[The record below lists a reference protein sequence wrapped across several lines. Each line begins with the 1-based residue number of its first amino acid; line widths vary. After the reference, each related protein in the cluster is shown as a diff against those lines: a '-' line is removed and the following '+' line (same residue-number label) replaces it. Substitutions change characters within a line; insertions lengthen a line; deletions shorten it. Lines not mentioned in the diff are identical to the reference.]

1 MASKYFDTCPARWA
15 HPAEVAEEPENAPRP
30 ETQLAGEIAARFVE
44 WADLESRA
52 RASQWITTC
61 AALQEASPLAL
72 WLYLQYQSGNFA
84 LIAKSFRQIADETAS
99 KKQNAHALHVRA
111 LEVMATVLPEVAA
124 QMRAAFTQFH
134 TNSGDG
140 NGKRVAMHAREEI
153 EAAE

>member
-44 WADLESRA
+44 WADVESRA

-72 WLYLQYQSGNFA
+72 WLYLGYQSGDSSV
-84 LIAKSFRQIADETAS
+84 IAKSFQEIADETAS
-99 KKQNAHALHVRA
+99 RKQNAHALQVRA
-111 LEVMATVLPEVAA
+111 LDAMATVLPELAA
-124 QMRAAFTQFH
+124 KMRAAFTQYH

-140 NGKRVAMHAREEI
+140 NGKRVAMHARED
-153 EAAE
+153 EATE